1 VRVAILGIIMAIDTE
16 QHGVPRDQARAHA
29 AAVNQFLFPQLAT
42 KPDLTLAIAELKSDL
57 TVRVLVIIGL
67 MNGLLFG
74 LIKLT

>member
-1 VRVAILGIIMAIDTE
+1 MAIDTLGYSEYLE

-57 TVRVLVIIGL
+57 TVRVLVVIGL
-67 MNGLLFG
+67 MNALLFG